1 LTWKP
6 DDEERQIQFAER
18 GKFKAMNPDLHDK
31 TWMSSGISLLWDADA
46 LNEICS
52 AEAVRS
58 LRELLRLHQAGWPE
72 NDLKLIKDRTLV
84 VAGLEAAMDTLDP
97 QDAVE
102 WLEQKV
108 YPAIRDFQDNVADG
122 GGEAALILWF
132 ADAKRI
138 WHHPADNTYHWYCS
152 GEHRKHSIPIGRCIW
167 NGAESSVRRIVIVD
181 SEKKQKHVGLFL
193 RRIS

>member
-1 LTWKP
+1 
-6 DDEERQIQFAER
+6 
-18 GKFKAMNPDLHDK
+18 MNLNLRDK
-31 TWMSSGISLLWDADA
+31 SWMSSGISLLWDAEA

-58 LRELLRLHQAGWPE
+58 LRELLRLHRAGWPE
-72 NDLKLIKDRTLV
+72 NELKLIKHRTLV
-84 VAGLEAAMDTLDP
+84 IAGLEAAMDTLNP

-108 YPAIRDFQDNVADG
+108 YPAVRDFQDNVADG

-132 ADAKRI
+132 ADSKRV
-138 WHHPADNTYHWYCS
+138 WHNAADNTYHWYCS
-152 GEHRKHSIPIGRCIW
+152 GEHCKQSIPIGRCIW
-167 NGAESSVRRIVIVD
+167 NGAESSARRIVTID
-181 SEKKQKHVGLFL
+181 SEQKPKNVGLFL